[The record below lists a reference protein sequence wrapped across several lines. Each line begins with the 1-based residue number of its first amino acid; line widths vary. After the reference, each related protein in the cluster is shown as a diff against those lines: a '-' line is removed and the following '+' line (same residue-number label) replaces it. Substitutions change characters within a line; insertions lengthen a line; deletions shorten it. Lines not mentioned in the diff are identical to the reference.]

1 MHEPTSAE
9 QGVAMHR
16 HGTSLNVRRWLL
28 LERCLPMLR
37 SYVRRLVKNEETAN
51 EIIQEISVSILSSP
65 SPDETGRF
73 AAWSRGV
80 ARHVVSRELRR
91 RQRHRAELEHDLE
104 TFETLDTIDLEHK
117 ATLTQ
122 TLSRAAGKMDRN
134 ALLLLIR
141 RYVLEE
147 TPTELA
153 LDFARTPAALRMQ
166 LMRLRS
172 LFRETSDP

>member
-1 MHEPTSAE
+1 ME
-9 QGVAMHR
+9 R
-16 HGTSLNVRRWLL
+16 HGTSLNARRWLL

-37 SYVRRLVKNEETAN
+37 NYVRRLVKNDETAS
-51 EIIQEISVSILSSP
+51 EILQEISVSILSSP

-80 ARHVVSRELRR
+80 ARHVVSREVRR
-91 RQRHRAELEHDLE
+91 TRRYHAELAHDLDAVE
-104 TFETLDTIDLEHK
+104 ALDAVDLEHN

-122 TLSRAAGKMDRN
+122 TLSRGAVRMDQS
-134 ALLLLIR
+134 ALQLLVR

-153 LDFARTPAALRMQ
+153 SAFARTPAALRMQ

-172 LFRETSDP
+172 LFREGAEP

>member
-1 MHEPTSAE
+1 
-9 QGVAMHR
+9 
-16 HGTSLNVRRWLL
+16 
-28 LERCLPMLR
+28 MLR
-37 SYVRRLVKNEETAN
+37 DYVRRLVKNDESAN
-51 EIIQEISVSILSSP
+51 EILQEVSVSILSSP

-73 AAWSRGV
+73 SAWSRGV

-91 RQRHRAELEHDLE
+91 TRRQHAELAHDLD
-104 TFETLDTIDLEHK
+104 TVETLDAVDLEHN

-122 TLSRAAGKMDRN
+122 TLSRAAVKMDQS
-134 ALLLLIR
+134 ALQLLVR

-153 LDFARTPAALRMQ
+153 SAFARTPAALRMQ

-172 LFRETSDP
+172 LFRAGAEP